1 MSEASAAK
9 VTAAAR
15 KETSDGRR
23 VMVTCGK
30 RERMNAMRVT
40 PAAVDRKSGVS
51 EIDESGVGICD

>member
-1 MSEASAAK
+1 MPEASAAK

-40 PAAVDRKSGVS
+40 PVAREGRNPGSMR
-51 EIDESGVGICD
+51 ICD